1 MKKTFVETSE
11 FTKWVEEYLSDE
23 ALSDFQRELLN
34 DPETGSAMPG
44 CGGLRKMRVAD
55 PRRAK
60 GKRGGARVIYLHVA
74 EANVIFLMDTF
85 GKDEQAD
92 LTADQ
97 KKVLKGLAQS
107 YKGAAIEAA
116 GAFDKETK

>member
-1 MKKTFVETSE
+1 M
-11 FTKWVEEYLSDE
+11 SDE
-23 ALSDFQRELLN
+23 ALADFQRELLN
-34 DPETGSAMPG
+34 DPETGSVMPG

-55 PRRAK
+55 PRRGK

-74 EANVIFLMDTF
+74 EADVIFLMDVY

-92 LTADQ
+92 LSADQ

-107 YKGAAIEAA
+107 YKRAAIQAA
-116 GAFDKETK
+116 RAIDKGKP